1 MGSVVSGWV
10 AQVWQPYRGGSA
22 KST

>member
-1 MGSVVSGWV
+1 MGSVVSRLV